1 MQKILELDP
10 EHTITLYNTG
20 QFFFKKKDFS
30 KAVEYF
36 LRALKSSND
45 TKHIY
50 FNVANCYHEMGD
62 YKNALK
68 YWEKTVEYNPNNID
82 AKVNLANTYAILGD
96 KDTAIRKIRSAYLL
110 DKKNPRIILVYA
122 ILLLKN
128 DEYYDA
134 MEKFETAY
142 NIDNNL
148 LIAKFGKIECLIKT
162 NKAKEGLCLL
172 EELESSNNDNKELL
186 MLKILAYIKLLEEDK
201 GNEYLIRTTLE
212 VCDKMFSIHGDSDPW
227 IREKYNELKL
237 KLEKKE

>member
-1 MQKILELDP
+1 MDP

-96 KDTAIRKIRSAYLL
+96 KNTAIRKIRSAYLL

-122 ILLLKN
+122 IL
-128 DEYYDA
+128 
-134 MEKFETAY
+134 
-142 NIDNNL
+142 
-148 LIAKFGKIECLIKT
+148 
-162 NKAKEGLCLL
+162 
-172 EELESSNNDNKELL
+172 
-186 MLKILAYIKLLEEDK
+186 
-201 GNEYLIRTTLE
+201 
-212 VCDKMFSIHGDSDPW
+212 
-227 IREKYNELKL
+227 
-237 KLEKKE
+237 